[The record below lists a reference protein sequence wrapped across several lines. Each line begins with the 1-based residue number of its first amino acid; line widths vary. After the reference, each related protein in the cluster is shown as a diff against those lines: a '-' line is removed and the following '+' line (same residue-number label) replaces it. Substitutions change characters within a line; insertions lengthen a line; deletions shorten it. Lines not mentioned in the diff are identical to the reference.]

1 MPNLSVKLD
10 EITRKRLQ
18 TVAADQGTTPHALML
33 KSILT
38 ELDRADEHGAFV
50 SRALQAR
57 EQVVAG
63 GAVIDGPAFAEYLK
77 NRARGVDAKRPEARD
92 IAEALAPKA

>member
-10 EITRKRLQ
+10 ELTRQRLQ
-18 TVAADQGTTPHALML
+18 AVAADRGITPHALML
-33 KSILT
+33 RSILT
-38 ELDRADEHGAFV
+38 ELDRADAHDAFV

-57 EQVVAG
+57 ERVVAG

-77 NRARGVDAKRPEARD
+77 NRARGLGTKRPEARE
-92 IAEALAPKA
+92 IAEVLAPKA

>member
-10 EITRKRLQ
+10 ELTRKRLQ
-18 TVAADQGTTPHALML
+18 AVAAEQGITSHALML

-38 ELDRADEHGAFV
+38 ELDRASEQSAFV

-57 EQVVAG
+57 ERVVAG
-63 GAVIDGPAFAEYLK
+63 GAVIDGPAFAEYLR
-77 NRARGVDAKRPEARD
+77 NRARGVGTKRPEARD
-92 IAEALAPKA
+92 IAEVLAPKT